1 MLHKRA
7 PDKAGRGITFR
18 QELRK
23 EKALY
28 LMLAPYFLLFFFAV
42 LLPILASVFLS
53 FTYYNMFETPKFL
66 GLDNYISLLFDD
78 DVFYIALKNTILF
91 VLVTGPLSYFICFII
106 AWFINDFPKTVRVVL
121 TFIFYAPAL
130 SSSVYFIWQFLF
142 SGDAYGYING
152 LLMQTGL
159 INEPIQWLSD
169 GRYNLTILMIIQ
181 VWMSLGTGFLSFI
194 AGFNSV
200 DSTIYEAG
208 AIDGVR
214 NRFQELF
221 YITVPMMKPQLLFG
235 AVMQIATSFSVS
247 TISMQLCGFP
257 STNYSAH
264 TLVLHLMDHSL
275 IRFEM
280 GYANAI
286 AVVLFLLT
294 LFVKRVIDLV
304 MRYIKDDE

>member
-23 EKALY
+23 EKTLY

-53 FTYYNMFETPKFL
+53 FTYYNMFETPRFL

-91 VLVTGPLSYFICFII
+91 VLVTGPLSYLICFII

-152 LLMQTGL
+152 ILMQTGL

-221 YITVPMMKPQLLFG
+221 YITIPMMKPQLLFG